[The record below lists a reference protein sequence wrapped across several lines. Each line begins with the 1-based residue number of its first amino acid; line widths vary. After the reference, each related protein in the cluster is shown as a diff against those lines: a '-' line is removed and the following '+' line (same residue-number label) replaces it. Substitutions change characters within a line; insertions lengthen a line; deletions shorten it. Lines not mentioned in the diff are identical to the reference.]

1 MASAGTTSPTRRE
14 QILATAAELF
24 AARGFHGV
32 SVADLGAACGISGP
46 ALYKHFVSKDAVLA
60 EMLVS
65 ISERLLSVGRER
77 VAAADGDPGAALR
90 ALVDWHVDFAL
101 RHRALIVVQDRD
113 WESLPVEARE
123 QVRALQRAYV
133 DLWAAEH
140 RRLVPGAS
148 LGAGTS
154 PRARRV
160 RPDQLH
166 PAQRP
171 APRRG
176 DAGVADR
183 HGARRLGRA
192 DVTGLATRKV
202 STIVSAGKRI
212 DARNARCG
220 SLPGRCRRPARHESA
235 PAG

>member
-77 VAAADGDPGAALR
+77 VAAADGDSGAALR

-123 QVRALQRAYV
+123 QVRTLQRAYV
-133 DLWAAEH
+133 DLWAAEL
-140 RRLVPGAS
+140 RRLVPDVS
-148 LGAGTS
+148 LGAA
-154 PRARRV
+154 RARAHAVFGLINSTPHSGRL
-160 RPDQLH
+160 PDEEM
-166 PAQRP
+166 
-171 APRRG
+171 RRMLTDMALG
-176 DAGVADR
+176 AWGVP
-183 HGARRLGRA
+183 
-192 DVTGLATRKV
+192 T
-202 STIVSAGKRI
+202 
-212 DARNARCG
+212 
-220 SLPGRCRRPARHESA
+220 
-235 PAG
+235 